1 MRKETIRYTSPLDA
15 LIAVAKTLSA
25 FEQRYEME
33 SEDFYDRY
41 SRGALADDS
50 AMVEWANYYR
60 HYVELRRELEAIL
73 QNVA

>member
-50 AMVEWANYYR
+50 AMV
-60 HYVELRRELEAIL
+60 
-73 QNVA
+73 